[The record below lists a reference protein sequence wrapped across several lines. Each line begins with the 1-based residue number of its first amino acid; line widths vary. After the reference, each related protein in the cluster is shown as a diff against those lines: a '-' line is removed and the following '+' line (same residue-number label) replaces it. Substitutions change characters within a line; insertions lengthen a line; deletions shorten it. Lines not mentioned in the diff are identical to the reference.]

1 MTGDMG
7 NPHLVV
13 LVDDP
18 DEVDVAIEGSWLEG
32 RFPDGVNVEFIAP
45 AGKDTLALRVWERG
59 VGITEASGTGAC
71 AAARVAHE
79 WGLVGD
85 RVRVEMPG
93 GTAEVQLGDSITL
106 IGPAV
111 KVATIELADV

>member
-1 MTGDMG
+1 
-7 NPHLVV
+7 VV

-18 DEVDVAIEGSWLEG
+18 AAVDLAGEGAWYEA
-32 RFPDGVNVEFIAP
+32 RFTDGVNVEFIAP
-45 AGKDTLALRVWERG
+45 TGDDALALRVWERG
-59 VGITEASGTGAC
+59 AGITQACGTGAC
-71 AAARVAHE
+71 AAAQVAHA
-79 WGLVGD
+79 WGLVGE

-93 GTAEVQLGDSITL
+93 GAAEVQLGPSITL